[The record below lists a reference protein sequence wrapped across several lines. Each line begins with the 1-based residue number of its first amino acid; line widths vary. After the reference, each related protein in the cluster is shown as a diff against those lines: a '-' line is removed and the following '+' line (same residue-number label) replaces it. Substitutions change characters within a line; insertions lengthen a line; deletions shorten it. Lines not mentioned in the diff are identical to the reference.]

1 METLKH
7 SYKLKTGNLKIFCKL
22 KYKVRI
28 CGKNRLGSCRFFLI
42 HRRVDYVEKMI
53 SSEEREGE
61 SEETNFIS
69 FNYSLNVQY
78 FPLHIKCSH
87 ETQYSLRSSD
97 HLFAGNSREKM
108 GNL

>member
-7 SYKLKTGNLKIFCKL
+7 SYKLKTGNLKIFCTL

-53 SSEEREGE
+53 SSEERVGEGE
-61 SEETNFIS
+61 ERNFIS

>member
-1 METLKH
+1 M
-7 SYKLKTGNLKIFCKL
+7 
-22 KYKVRI
+22 
-28 CGKNRLGSCRFFLI
+28 
-42 HRRVDYVEKMI
+42 DYVEKMI

-61 SEETNFIS
+61 SEERNFIS

-97 HLFAGNSREKM
+97 HLFAGNSREKWATC
-108 GNL
+108 NLGVHSWHSSDRSPEYNYTELTL

>member
-1 METLKH
+1 MWESEILTAFRLI
-7 SYKLKTGNLKIFCKL
+7 YLVKIDSGVVAFA
-22 KYKVRI
+22 R
-28 CGKNRLGSCRFFLI
+28 
-42 HRRVDYVEKMI
+42 YVEKMI

-61 SEETNFIS
+61 SEERNFIS
-69 FNYSLNVQY
+69 FNYSLNVHIKY